1 MEQRAKEMGKK
12 SAAGVYRRFINS
24 MKKKTKKKNEGW
36 SKKYKKVLIVIIQK
50 GFHKRTLC
58 REKEERK
65 QRTD

>member
-36 SKKYKKVLIVIIQK
+36 SKKYKKSIDCNNPK
-50 GFHKRTLC
+50 GFSQKHIVQ
-58 REKEERK
+58 EKEERK